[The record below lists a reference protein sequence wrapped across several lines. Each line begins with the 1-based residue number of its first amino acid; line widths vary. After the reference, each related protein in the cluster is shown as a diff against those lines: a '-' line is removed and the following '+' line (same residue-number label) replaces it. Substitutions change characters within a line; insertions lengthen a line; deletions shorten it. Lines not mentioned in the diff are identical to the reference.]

1 MESEDEKISPETVVE
16 EKKKETTKPEVV
28 PETVVEIIEKISEK
42 YDSPKEEK
50 VNSLLP

>member
-1 MESEDEKISPETVVE
+1 MELNRLKQEVIVE
-16 EKKKETTKPEVV
+16 EKKKETTKPEGV